1 MHVQGS
7 AHCDGLDPRG
17 GERGVLIHH
26 GDGRQV
32 RRRPGIEPSD
42 PLVLPGEITDCAGI
56 AVTTLARADGEGH
69 RLEAH
74 HAEDNRREEVFERH
88 NLTVVRVT
96 VSDHARPVDTG
107 ARIRAAQRSGMR
119 RDRRYDSWSLAKCSG
134 HRVVDTTEPYRS
146 TVGLT
151 A

>member
-1 MHVQGS
+1 MSREAPTVTGS
-7 AHCDGLDPRG
+7 I
-17 GERGVLIHH
+17 RGVASAASSSTTATAARFV
-26 GDGRQV
+26 DV
-32 RRRPGIEPSD
+32 PGSS
-42 PLVLPGEITDCAGI
+42 VPGEITDCAGI

-96 VSDHARPVDTG
+96 VSDHARSVDTG